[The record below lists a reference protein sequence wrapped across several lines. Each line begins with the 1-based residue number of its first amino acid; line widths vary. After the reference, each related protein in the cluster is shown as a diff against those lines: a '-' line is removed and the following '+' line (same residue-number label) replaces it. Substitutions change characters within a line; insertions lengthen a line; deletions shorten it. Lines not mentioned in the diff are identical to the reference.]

1 MKEDTRLR
9 NELIIADY
17 NNGYAIKILERKYEL
32 SHTSLL
38 RVLKENGVEFKMGRA
53 SLKPH
58 TIDNIV
64 KLYEMG
70 KSTQQIVKELKLSK
84 SSLFSSTFSYCP
96 TIISTPILFKAT
108 STNFSTVFNAI

>member
-1 MKEDTRLR
+1 MKEETRLR

-64 KLYEMG
+64 KLYEMD

-84 SSLFSSTFSYCP
+84 SSY
-96 TIISTPILFKAT
+96 PIR
-108 STNFSTVFNAI
+108 SRVSRVVPIMSFNVLIRSM